1 MDAGTLT
8 LATIDVALLKLTV
21 FACKIAPVL
30 EINSTV
36 GTETKFVPVIV
47 IFVAVLG
54 AATVGLIDE

>member
-1 MDAGTLT
+1 LT
-8 LATIDVALLKLTV
+8 LATNDVELLKLTV

-47 IFVAVLG
+47 MSVAVLG
-54 AATVGLIDE
+54 IAVVGLIDE